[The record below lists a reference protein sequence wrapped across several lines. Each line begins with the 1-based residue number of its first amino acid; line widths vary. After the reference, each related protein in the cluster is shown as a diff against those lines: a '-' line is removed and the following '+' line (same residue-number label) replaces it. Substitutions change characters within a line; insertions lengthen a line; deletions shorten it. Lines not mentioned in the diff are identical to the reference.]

1 MPPYKT
7 LQATMTEKIL
17 VHVID
22 GAESLVPVNAEQIG
36 TFKFMILDDHQY
48 EDIDLGIFF
57 GFYPGD
63 IVVVE
68 DAFDEEYEFKAIRIS
83 SFGSYPDRKYL
94 FFKYKAT
101 LRQIPTSLET
111 AEELKVEI
119 LRIKHEMADGQF
131 VYKGIKETIQYM
143 DVYLRG

>member
-1 MPPYKT
+1 
-7 LQATMTEKIL
+7 MTEKIL

-22 GAESLVPVNAEQIG
+22 GAESWVPVNAEQIG
-36 TFKFMILDDHQY
+36 TFKFIILDDHEY

-68 DAFDEEYEFKAIRIS
+68 DAFDEEYEFKANKIS

-94 FFKYKAT
+94 FLKYKAT

-111 AEELKVEI
+111 TVEFKDEI
-119 LRIKHEMADGQF
+119 LRIKLEMADGQF

-143 DVYLRG
+143 DVYLRR